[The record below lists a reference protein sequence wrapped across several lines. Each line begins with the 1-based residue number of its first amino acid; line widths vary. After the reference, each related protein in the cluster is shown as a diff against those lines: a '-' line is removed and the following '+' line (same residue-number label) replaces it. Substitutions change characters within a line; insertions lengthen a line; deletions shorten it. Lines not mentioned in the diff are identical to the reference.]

1 MVHSKVF
8 ECFQEHLPAFAE
20 KVETYFPN
28 GKNSIRVRQKDG
40 KEFIFSEAFGI
51 RKRCSGQLGNPSGSS
66 SRLTIMLRFG

>member
-40 KEFIFSEAFGI
+40 KEFIFSFNRE
-51 RKRCSGQLGNPSGSS
+51 KLGDLKLSTSF
-66 SRLTIMLRFG
+66 LQE

>member
-40 KEFIFSEAFGI
+40 KEFIFSFNGEKI
-51 RKRCSGQLGNPSGSS
+51 W
-66 SRLTIMLRFG
+66 RF

>member
-28 GKNSIRVRQKDG
+28 GKKQYPCAAKGRQG
-40 KEFIFSEAFGI
+40 IYIFV
-51 RKRCSGQLGNPSGSS
+51 
-66 SRLTIMLRFG
+66 

>member
-28 GKNSIRVRQKDG
+28 GKNSIRVRQTPARNLY
-40 KEFIFSEAFGI
+40 F
-51 RKRCSGQLGNPSGSS
+51 
-66 SRLTIMLRFG
+66 RLTEKKLGGLKLSTSFLQE

>member
-28 GKNSIRVRQKDG
+28 GKTVSVCG
-40 KEFIFSEAFGI
+40 KRTARNLYFRLME
-51 RKRCSGQLGNPSGSS
+51 KKLGGLKLSTSF
-66 SRLTIMLRFG
+66 LQE

>member
-40 KEFIFSEAFGI
+40 KEFIFSFNGE
-51 RKRCSGQLGNPSGSS
+51 KLGGLKLSTSF
-66 SRLTIMLRFG
+66 LQE

>member
-20 KVETYFPN
+20 KVEIYFPN

-40 KEFIFSEAFGI
+40 KEFIFSFNGE
-51 RKRCSGQLGNPSGSS
+51 KKLGGLKLSTSFLPE
-66 SRLTIMLRFG
+66 

>member
-40 KEFIFSEAFGI
+40 KEFIF
-51 RKRCSGQLGNPSGSS
+51 
-66 SRLTIMLRFG
+66 RLTEKKLGGLKLSTSFLQE